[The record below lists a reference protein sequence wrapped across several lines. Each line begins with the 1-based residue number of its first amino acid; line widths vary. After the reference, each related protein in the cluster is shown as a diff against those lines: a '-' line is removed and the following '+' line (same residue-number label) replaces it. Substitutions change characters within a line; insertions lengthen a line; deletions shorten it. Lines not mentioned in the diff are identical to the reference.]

1 MGWKGFEIS
10 IPAGMLFRKMFC
22 HKCGA
27 ELKKEKITKCYKRGE
42 QGFSIWV
49 PGAGL
54 TLGMSELSR
63 SHYIYKCPN
72 CNALIDYKDQRIVAK
87 KQKLLN
93 KKILNESDLKS

>member
-1 MGWKGFEIS
+1 MGWKGYKIT

-27 ELKKEKITKCYKRGE
+27 ELKKEKITKCYKKGE
-42 QGFSIWV
+42 QGYSSHFFRWR
-49 PGAGL
+49 A
-54 TLGMSELSR
+54 LGMSELSR
-63 SHYIYKCPN
+63 THYIYKCPN

>member
-27 ELKKEKITKCYKRGE
+27 ELRKEKITKCYKKGE
-42 QGFSIWV
+42 PGFSRRI
-49 PGAGL
+49 GGEL
-54 TLGMSELSR
+54 TVGMSELSR
-63 SHYIYKCPN
+63 THYIYKCPN